1 MIERPNKLMA
11 MSQSPS
17 GRVLITAPNLTK
29 DAVGDDPRVWQ
40 ICSDA
45 VATEIVPMTE
55 EAFADFVSRHGGKPI
70 HSTLADYPAPRG

>member
-17 GRVLITAPNLTK
+17 GRVLVTAPNLTRE
-29 DAVGDDPRVWQ
+29 VGGDDPSVWQ
-40 ICSDA
+40 MCSDS

-55 EAFADFVSRHGGKPI
+55 AAFADFISRHGGKPI
-70 HSTLADYPAPRG
+70 YPTLAAYPAPRG